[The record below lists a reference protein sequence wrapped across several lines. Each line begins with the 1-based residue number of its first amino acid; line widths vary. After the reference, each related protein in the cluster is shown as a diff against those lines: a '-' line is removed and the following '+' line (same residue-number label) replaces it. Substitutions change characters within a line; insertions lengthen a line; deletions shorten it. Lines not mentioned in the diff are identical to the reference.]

1 MTKIQPGSK
10 IKNVTDLTVGSVT
23 DQISDRSITLTSDS
37 QLSWRMTP
45 SISNTNDAQ
54 VQMLQDIYIKMYSPD
69 NGGITKFQLS
79 VATFNLSQNNSAV
92 IVRVDRSA
100 TGTVSLTSGS
110 FPLSANQYAV
120 VTNINDMTS
129 LGPSILSNKDYIVLF
144 VRKDSGAENTPILEI
159 PLLGKNLSP
168 GQSIFPDTEIPE
180 IYNVDLHNP
189 IDTVLPS
196 FAAIIDGINV
206 IDGTTVLFTNLS
218 SVYGV
223 KDRVYSAYFDG
234 PNLLWKSVPMFANAA
249 LQSTTSTPSDQVLI
263 KVQKGVAYNGQIAK
277 YELPRVISASRTSNV
292 ATFTLSRNHSLSIGN
307 SVLISEMN
315 NSAFNGSFT
324 VTSTPT
330 SNTFTAASSGA
341 NISLVA
347 TYGLASPAIT
357 GTISGFWN
365 FGDIKRQFNS
375 GGKYHEIS
383 APRDLSL
390 IASTTDNV
398 LSIPFLNNDNLILN
412 YSLKRGVNK
421 QTGQLLV
428 TSNGITAAVSDVS
441 AQVGACGV
449 SFSADIVGLNL
460 RVRYTADGSGGS
472 TAMTYSVMSWSD
484 SIGGVAG
491 LPAYDPTSTVIAGNI
506 QTAFA
511 MSDGSGIEVN
521 CSAPTVVSA
530 KTRLTLAFTYNM
542 NVNPGTTGG
551 HLEVIVDGAVLPR
564 YLAGVTLDAYYKEIN
579 NQTIEFSTD
588 YTALP
593 ISLEVR
599 IRQGVI
605 DVSPQNS
612 ARLSAL
618 YDAIVGSAGD
628 IASGKATHTT
638 LSAALAAITDGDTI
652 LMLRGTHTHTSAT
665 LNLTKSAVIYGQG
678 RNTILDFNLNIT
690 SDYNLVKFLKF
701 NKNVTINAGSDK
713 SIYHDFWISAS
724 GSIVDSGLDNIVIG
738 IQE

>member
-1 MTKIQPGSK
+1 MTKIKSGSK
-10 IKNVTDLTVGSVT
+10 IKNVTDLTIGSVT
-23 DQISDRSITLTSDS
+23 DQISDRSITMTSIS
-37 QLSWRMTP
+37 PMYWKMAP

-54 VQMLQDIYIKMYSPD
+54 IQMSQDIYIKMYSPD
-69 NGGITKFQLS
+69 NGGITQFRLPS
-79 VATFNLSQNNSAV
+79 STFNLSQNNSAV
-92 IVRVDRSA
+92 VIRVNRAA
-100 TGTVSLTSGS
+100 TGTVNLSGGS
-110 FPLSANQYAV
+110 VPLLANRYTV
-120 VTNINDMTS
+120 ISDINDMTS
-129 LGPSILSNKDYIVLF
+129 LGPSILDNKDYIVLF
-144 VRKDSGAENTPILEI
+144 VRKDSGSENAPILEI

-168 GQSIFPDTEIPE
+168 GQFIFPDTEIPT
-180 IYNVDLHNP
+180 IYNVDVHDP
-189 IDTVLPS
+189 INTTLPTTTTS
-196 FAAIIDGINV
+196 LDGVNV
-206 IDGTTVLFTNLS
+206 VDGMTVLFSNLS
-218 SVYGV
+218 TAGTKDKVYA
-223 KDRVYSAYFDG
+223 AYFDG
-234 PNLLWKSVPMFANAA
+234 PNLLWKAVPMFTNSVF
-249 LQSTTSTPSDQVLI
+249 QSLTSNPSDQVLVKI
-263 KVQKGVAYNGQIAK
+263 QKGIAYNGQIAK
-277 YELPRVISASRTSNV
+277 YELPRVISAIRTSNIS
-292 ATFTLSRNHSLSIGN
+292 TFTLSRNHSLSVSD
-307 SVLISEMN
+307 SVSIADMSD
-315 NSAFNGSFT
+315 SSFNGSFT
-324 VTSTPT
+324 VVSTP
-330 SNTFTAASSGA
+330 SANTFTVA
-341 NISLVA
+341 NAGTDTSLIPS
-347 TYGLASPAIT
+347 YGGIFPSTA
-357 GTISGFWN
+357 GTINGFWN

-390 IASTTDNV
+390 NASTTDNV
-398 LSIPFLNNDNLILN
+398 LSIPFINNDNLILN
-412 YSLKRGVNK
+412 YSLKRGTNK

-441 AQVGACGV
+441 AQVGACGI
-449 SFSADIVGLNL
+449 SFTADIVGLNL
-460 RVRYTADGSGGS
+460 RVRYTSDGSGGS
-472 TAMTYSVMSWSD
+472 TSMTYSVMSWSD

-491 LPAYDPTSTVIAGNI
+491 LPAYDPISTVIAGNI

-530 KTRLTLAFTYNM
+530 KTRLTLNFTYNM

-564 YLAGVTLDAYYKEIN
+564 YLAGVTLDAYYKEID
-579 NQTIEFSTD
+579 NQTIEFATD
-588 YTALP
+588 YTSLP

-612 ARLSAL
+612 ARLGAL

-638 LSAALAAITDGDTI
+638 LSAALAAINDGDTI